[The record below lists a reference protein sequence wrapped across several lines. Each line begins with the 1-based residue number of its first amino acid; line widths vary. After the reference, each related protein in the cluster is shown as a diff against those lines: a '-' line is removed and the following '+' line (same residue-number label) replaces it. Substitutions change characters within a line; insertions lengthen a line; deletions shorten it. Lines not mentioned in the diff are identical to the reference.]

1 MKPEHE
7 WPSAHKQARE
17 RRQTAR
23 DLHFEGF
30 ISDEELTAAE
40 ASANFTLSRPDELEP
55 PF

>member
-1 MKPEHE
+1 MIPENQ

-30 ISDEELTAAE
+30 ITEAELDAAE
-40 ASANFTLSRPDELEP
+40 ASCAFTLGRPDELEP

>member
-1 MKPEHE
+1 MTTENQ

-30 ISDEELTAAE
+30 ITDDELAAAE
-40 ASANFTLSRPDELEP
+40 AGAAFILGRPDELEP